1 MGRSGGSFGGGGG
14 FGGFGGGGSSFG
26 GGFGGGGHIGG
37 GGGRSGGSFGGG
49 FGGSGSHGG
58 HGPSFGGGF
67 GFPSIFMPRV
77 VINNG
82 GGQGGRPSIPP
93 SSPYGS
99 GGPNGPGQSGGGSN
113 NPNNAP
119 GSPQGSDS
127 NSGCGVAFIVV
138 AILAIVLLLA
148 VAFGAFSCSSDIPA
162 STEDREP
169 LPAGAVVETNYY
181 TDEDGDWITSPS
193 RFEKGLREFFELTGI
208 QPYVYIFPNDSVT
221 SAAEL
226 QSRAEQLYSQLFTD
240 DAHFLMTFCYDSRD
254 DGFYWAF
261 WAGSQTRTVLDDEAL
276 EIFESYLKQEWFAD
290 NDENTFFSNTFAQ
303 TGERIMSVTPSPV
316 VPVSIAVAAIVVA
329 IVIFVVVMRYNQAK
343 KREADRMQQ
352 ILNTPL
358 EQFGDRDVEERA
370 KKYETATTTP
380 PAPSASD
387 RVPKE

>member
-1 MGRSGGSFGGGGG
+1 MGRSGGSFGGG
-14 FGGFGGGGSSFG
+14 GGFGGGGSSFG

-49 FGGSGSHGG
+49 FGGSRG
-58 HGPSFGGGF
+58 HSGPSFGGGF

-82 GGQGGRPSIPP
+82 GGGGRPSMPP

-99 GGPNGPGQSGGGSN
+99 GGPSGSGSGGGSN
-113 NPNNAP
+113 PNNTS
-119 GSPQGSDS
+119 GSPQGSGS

-162 STEDREP
+162 STEDRQA
-169 LPAGAVVETNYY
+169 LPAGAVNETNYY
-181 TDEDGDWITSPS
+181 TDEDGDWITSPN
-193 RFEKGLREFFELTGI
+193 RFEEGLREFFELTGI
-208 QPYVYIFPNDSVT
+208 QPYVYIFPNDSVS

-226 QSRAEQLYSQLFTD
+226 QSRAEQLYGQLFTD

-254 DGFYWAF
+254 DGFYWAY

-276 EIFESYLKQEWFAD
+276 EIFESYLKQEWYAD
-290 NDENTFFSNTFAQ
+290 NDENSFFSNAFAQ
-303 TGERIMSVTPSPV
+303 TGERIMSVTLSPV
-316 VPVSIAVAAIVVA
+316 VPVSIAVAVIVVA
-329 IVIFVVVMRYNQAK
+329 IVILVVVMRYNQAK

-370 KKYETATTTP
+370 KKYETANATP
-380 PAPSASD
+380 PAPNASD